1 MPTRAKL
8 ALGLALLMGLPVLA
22 VNTKFSNFTP
32 LSSSTGPLPVD
43 RRGSGLGAPIT
54 SAVRPYATARR
65 PKKSA
70 ASRTAGS
77 SSVNT
82 LVDLTRNCAAAR
94 SNIVTFI
101 QNAS

>member
-1 MPTRAKL
+1 MPNRAKL
-8 ALGLALLMGLPVLA
+8 AGGLALLMGLPVLA
-22 VNTKFSNFTP
+22 VNTKYHR
-32 LSSSTGPLPVD
+32 L
-43 RRGSGLGAPIT
+43 RRAPSPEPRAPIRR
-54 SAVRPYATARR
+54 AVSSYATARR

-82 LVDLTRNCAAAR
+82 LIDLTRNCAAAR

-101 QNAS
+101 QNDS